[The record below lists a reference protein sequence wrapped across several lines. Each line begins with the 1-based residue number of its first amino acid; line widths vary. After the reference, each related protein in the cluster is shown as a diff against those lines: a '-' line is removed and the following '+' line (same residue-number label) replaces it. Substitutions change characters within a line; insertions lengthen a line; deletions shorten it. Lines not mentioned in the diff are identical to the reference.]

1 MKIGIT
7 IGDVNG
13 VGIEVIIKAL
23 SNKKMLD
30 LFTPVI
36 YGSAK
41 AISYYKNI
49 VNSDIH
55 LLSSKS
61 ADRVSRNKINVV
73 NCWDDTVNIDVG
85 HATADSGK
93 FAHIAL
99 DRAVQDLKAHKV
111 DALVTGPI
119 NKHAMDQERFPYAG
133 HTEYLTKM
141 FEKKQSLMLMVSD
154 SLRIGVVTNHIP
166 VREIAGRF
174 DKDVL
179 RAKIKI
185 LQKTLKRDF
194 GIEKPTIGVLG
205 LNPHAGDN
213 GLIGKEDEEIIRPV
227 IIELKKKG
235 NLILGPYSADG
246 FFGSSNYKK
255 FDGILACYHD
265 QGLIPFKA
273 LTFGSGVNYTAG
285 LPIVRT
291 SPDHGTAYEIAGK
304 GVADESSMRSAIYL
318 AIDIVRNRKLYD
330 ESESNA
336 VEKKPKPSEE
346 VEE

>member
-55 LLSSKS
+55 FLSSKS

-73 NCWDDTVNIDVG
+73 NCWDDTVNIEVG
-85 HATADSGK
+85 HATKDSGK

-141 FEKKQSLMLMVSD
+141 FDQKQSLMLMVSD
-154 SLRIGVVTNHIP
+154 SLRIGVVTNHIA

-194 GIEKPTIGVLG
+194 GIEKPTIAVMG

-273 LTFGSGVNYTAG
+273 LTFGTGVNYTAG

-318 AIDIVRNRKLYD
+318 AMDIVRNRKLHD
-330 ESESNA
+330 EYESNA